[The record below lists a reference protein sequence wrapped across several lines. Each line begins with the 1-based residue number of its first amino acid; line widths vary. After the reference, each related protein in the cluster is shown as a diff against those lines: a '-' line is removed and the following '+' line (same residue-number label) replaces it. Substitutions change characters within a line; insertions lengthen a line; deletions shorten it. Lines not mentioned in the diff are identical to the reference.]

1 MTPKPKSFEEWW
13 DHTGEFLA
21 PNDTTKGRSWRAWHA
36 ALAQRDAE
44 VCEWQEPGEGFQY
57 HITKCRN
64 RFVTFGDNQFKFCP
78 FCGRKIKVV
87 EGEGK

>member
-1 MTPKPKSFEEWW
+1 MTAKSFEEWW
-13 DHTGEFLA
+13 EEFKKE
-21 PNDTTKGRSWRAWHA
+21 NDGISYTPSAAALFSWGA

-44 VCEWQEPGEGFQY
+44 VCEWSRYKEQEPNAYNAANCKTECGSISSKY
-57 HITKCRN
+57 N
-64 RFVTFGDNQFKFCP
+64 FCP

>member
-44 VCEWQEPGEGFQY
+44 VCRWETMPYNETGCGHPCVAENY
-57 HITKCRN
+57 N
-64 RFVTFGDNQFKFCP
+64 FCP